1 MSRSI
6 MKQTMKIP
14 ALLLAAT
21 LALGAC
27 GGSGGSD
34 TRAGTTESPLMV
46 AVDGTSTINIAALG
60 RGLNVLPIQTL
71 STAEQDSLTYMRE
84 EEKLA
89 HDVYVYL
96 NALWGASLPIF
107 NNIAASEASHTEAIR
122 TLLVRYSVPD
132 PAATTA
138 AGQFTNAALQTLY
151 SGMVASG
158 SASLIEA
165 LRVGAAIEE
174 VDIIDI
180 QAALVHVD
188 NRDIRLV
195 YENLLKGSRNHLRA
209 FVLALQQLGVVYS
222 PQYLSPADYQ
232 TVVGI
237 AFESA

>member
-1 MSRSI
+1 
-6 MKQTMKIP
+6 MKTP
-14 ALLLAAT
+14 VVLLAAA
-21 LALGAC
+21 LVLGAC
-27 GGSGGSD
+27 GGSGGAD
-34 TRAGTTESPLMV
+34 TRAGATESPLVV

-71 STAEQDSLTYMRE
+71 SAAEQDSLIYMRE

-89 HDVYVYL
+89 HDVYSYL
-96 NALWGASLPIF
+96 NVLWGASLPVF
-107 NNIAASEASHTEAIR
+107 NNIAASEASHAEAIR
-122 TLLVRYSVPD
+122 TLLVRYSLPD

-138 AGQFTNAALQTLY
+138 AGEFANTGLQTLY
-151 SGMVASG
+151 AGMVASG
-158 SASLIEA
+158 SVSLIEA

-209 FVLALQQLGVVYS
+209 FVQALLQLGVVYT

-232 TVVGI
+232 AVVGTV
-237 AFESA
+237 FERT